1 MKKMMRFFLL
11 ALLVLALALAYGAA
25 KHLPA
30 PPDGIAQQ
38 KYAGWSGVLRLW
50 VYTDWQT
57 GTGSLATWLN
67 RCTSAFEKR
76 HPGVYIQFRAV
87 SQETLAAFAQG

>member
-11 ALLVLALALAYGAA
+11 ALLVLALALAHGAA
-25 KHLPA
+25 KHLPV

-50 VYTDWQT
+50 VLHR
-57 GTGSLATWLN
+57 LAD
-67 RCTSAFEKR
+67 RHGFAR
-76 HPGVYIQFRAV
+76 HPG
-87 SQETLAAFAQG
+87 